1 MSKTLIN
8 IGFKFRNK
16 CASIAVPESLNG
28 EEKHFFLAEKF
39 DNWLRLNKMNL
50 KAQYICPLYFNRLM
64 EVRNLLNFR
73 SQDLAIKE
81 I

>member
-16 CASIAVPESLNG
+16 CASIIVPESLSS
-28 EEKHFFLAEKF
+28 ESKQKFLSEKF

-50 KAQYICPLYFNRLM
+50 NAQYICPLYYNRLM
-64 EVRNLLNFR
+64 EV
-73 SQDLAIKE
+73 
-81 I
+81 